1 MGFFNSPSLTPPHTN
16 IGHTSQP
23 FPPFTSPNRG
33 AIPPC
38 GRPGWECVCDNHPL
52 PTHTPPPRFPSER
65 PAAPHTHT
73 HPHTHSG
80 HFFPP
85 GHATPPPN
93 PNPQPPP
100 WPTAA
105 SHHNKEGG
113 RAWGGAPPCPVPPS
127 ITPPPSSVRRRRD
140 QARPISQPQ
149 PRTQPA
155 GHPVPEERQPGGPL
169 SRGAAGPPAETAPG
183 PTSSSASC
191 AAALLPQSCLSP
203 LRARPPLAHWF
214 PPLPAPRRWAGRGVI
229 GSFARH
235 LRNDRR

>member
-52 PTHTPPPRFPSER
+52 PTHTPPPPLSQRTAGST
-65 PAAPHTHT
+65 PHTHT
-73 HPHTHSG
+73 PPHPLRPFLPAGTRN
-80 HFFPP
+80 
-85 GHATPPPN
+85 PPPK
-93 PNPQPPP
+93 PKPP
-100 WPTAA
+100 AA
-105 SHHNKEGG
+105 SVAH
-113 RAWGGAPPCPVPPS
+113 RRVPPQQRGREGVGRRPPVS
-127 ITPPPSSVRRRRD
+127 RPPVHHPPPPSLRRRRD